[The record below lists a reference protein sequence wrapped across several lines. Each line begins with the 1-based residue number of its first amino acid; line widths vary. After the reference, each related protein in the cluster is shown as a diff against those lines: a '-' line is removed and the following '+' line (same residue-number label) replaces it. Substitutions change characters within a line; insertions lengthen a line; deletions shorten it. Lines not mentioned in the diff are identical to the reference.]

1 MDMVYSAPVHYDC
14 HLVLNVIDDEWV
26 NDRLPVEEVDVP
38 AESIA
43 PADDEDAVRA
53 EEEEDEKW
61 GDMGVISAPNAS
73 VITAWPTVR

>member
-14 HLVLNVIDDEWV
+14 HLVLHVMDEEWV

-43 PADDEDAVRA
+43 PADDEDVVPAD
-53 EEEEDEKW
+53 EEDEKW
-61 GDMGVISAPNAS
+61 VDGSISTGLQFPNL
-73 VITAWPTVR
+73 R